1 MATIVGDN
9 LVAPDLNISQGSQ
22 HHVRVQGCHLPLNV
36 SLELIQGGRTRRVH
50 PGLQITPEEKVTWV
64 EIRTAGGPVMAPDE
78 LPGYHAISKL
88 MVQVPHVGE
97 CAVRGSSVLGPD
109 KSVNF
114 E

>member
-1 MATIVGDN
+1 MFHLALNVATIVGNN

-50 PGLQITPEEKVTWV
+50 PGLQITPEEKVQWFKIWT
-64 EIRTAGGPVMAPDE
+64 DE
-78 LPGYHAISKL
+78 LHGHHAISKL